1 VSKDI
6 IGQTG
11 AVIFSTIMGTA
22 TNTIGVLSLALLR
35 GYIPNLTTTMVIG
48 ATHGIPEIIIAVLI
62 TVAIIK
68 AIKRA
73 DVSSL

>member
-1 VSKDI
+1 
-6 IGQTG
+6 
-11 AVIFSTIMGTA
+11 
-22 TNTIGVLSLALLR
+22 
-35 GYIPNLTTTMVIG
+35 MVIG